1 MTQEEILEYNKKCA
15 EFLEM
20 EFEIHSNTW
29 RYKDWI
35 TTQLLF
41 HLDWNW
47 IMEVVEAIEKLGYQL
62 DITGNE
68 IGISSNIMSMRNI
81 PTGGTM
87 NSYNEKYYPTIISV
101 TEEEYSKKEAVVQAI
116 NQFLIWRNEQ

>member
-41 HLDWNW
+41 HSDWNW
-47 IMEVVEAIEKLGYQL
+47 IMEVVEAIEELENDDFYMEWFWLNGTNLALYQRHKQN
-62 DITGNE
+62 G
-68 IGISSNIMSMRNI
+68 SNLWQYLARFSDVK
-81 PTGGTM
+81 T
-87 NSYNEKYYPTIISV
+87 
-101 TEEEYSKKEAVVQAI
+101 KKEAVVQAI